1 MTLRLGAAT
10 LLLAGSLGSSAL
22 AQDAGAPNFM
32 TQTFPE
38 SGVSAAWQEFEAV
51 MSADGALDGVT
62 KELIALG
69 VSAQIPCDYCVYYH
83 REAALAKGASED
95 DIKEALA
102 SAALVR
108 QWSTML
114 QGSEYDMATWRDE
127 VDSMF
132 ATQ

>member
-1 MTLRLGAAT
+1 MTCKIRAAT
-10 LLLAGSLGSSAL
+10 LLLAGAVGSSAL

-32 TQTFPE
+32 AQTFPE
-38 SGVSAAWQEFEAV
+38 SGVVAAWQEFQAV
-51 MSADGALDGVT
+51 MSEDGALDGVT

-69 VSAQIPCDYCVYYH
+69 VSARIPCDYCVYYH
-83 REAALAKGASED
+83 REAAMAKGASEQ

-114 QGSEYDMATWRDE
+114 QGAEYDMTTWRKE